1 MTKFITQFDK
11 IFPLGVLVACL
22 FSPIAGW
29 TIVTSDPGSQDLSYD
44 ELLQEIQTHKST
56 LQSTSVLP
64 PPENLQFHGGLGTIT
79 SYSTIKAF
87 NQMKHFEQS
96 GMQFTVGADLF
107 SKQWFTE
114 GTFRNYGSVIQSD
127 EELYLKQLDLK
138 VGHRSSWKYPWT
150 SRLGGGLSTRNLKFT
165 DLLRRKSQEETSPA
179 FLLWGGISAQLSQA
193 IGLGFEIGGRAP
205 FVNSQLDQGSVELA
219 LNIDFS
225 I

>member
-1 MTKFITQFDK
+1 MIKLNKLFLFD
-11 IFPLGVLVACL
+11 IFVAL
-22 FSPIAGW
+22 FLFPVYGW
-29 TIVTSDPGSQDLSYD
+29 TIVTPDPGSQDLTYD
-44 ELLQEIQTHKST
+44 ELLQEIQIHKST
-56 LQSTSVLP
+56 LQSTHVP
-64 PPENLQFHGGLGTIT
+64 PPQENLQFHGGLGTIT

-87 NQMKHFEQS
+87 NQIKHFEQS
-96 GMQFTVGADLF
+96 GMQFSVGADLF

-138 VGHRSSWKYPWT
+138 VGYRSSWKYPWT
-150 SRLGGGLSTRNLKFT
+150 SRLGAGLSTRSLKFT
-165 DLLRRKSQEETSPA
+165 DLLRKKSQDETSPA
-179 FLLWGGISAQLSQA
+179 FLLWGGITAQLSTA

-205 FVNSQLDQGSVELA
+205 FVNSQLDQGSLELA

>member
-1 MTKFITQFDK
+1 MLRFNKLLPF
-11 IFPLGVLVACL
+11 GVLGACL
-22 FSPIAGW
+22 FFSLFGW
-29 TIVTSDPGSQDLSYD
+29 ATATQDLGAQDLSYD

-56 LQSTSVLP
+56 LQNSSLP
-64 PPENLQFHGGLGTIT
+64 LPPENLQFHGGLGTIT

-87 NQMKHFEQS
+87 NQKKHFEQS
-96 GMQFTVGADLF
+96 GMQFSVGADLF

-127 EELYLKQLDLK
+127 EELFLKQLDLK
-138 VGHRSSWKYPWT
+138 VGYRSSWRYPWT
-150 SRLGGGLSTRNLKFT
+150 SRVGGGLSTRSLKYT

-179 FLLWGGISAQLSQA
+179 FLLWGGITAQLSPA
-193 IGLGFEIGGRAP
+193 IGLGFEVGGRAP
-205 FVNSQLDQGSVELA
+205 FVNSQLDQGSFELA